1 MTIAA
6 GLLTTIHWRLVFG
19 VYLIMLPVLLMSIFW
34 LEAPEKNQEKLR
46 LPRHRVVFVISFYM
60 FALNVLLFSM
70 PLYLALHLADLGL
83 GGSLATA
90 MVLVT
95 FNLGGVIMGSIFLPV
110 HKLFGKQTG
119 PAALLMMAIGFFM
132 ISTGLHLYLMLG
144 GALLFGLGVGVMNSI
159 NYLHL
164 INTVPKEDAPMS
176 VAMLNSIMSLG
187 KFVAPLCYGGLGA
200 VGIVSGAPS
209 IYAFNGLFV
218 LALAVIFGVKRHF
231 FVGSVDVRK
240 EEPSGHQ

>member
-1 MTIAA
+1 
-6 GLLTTIHWRLVFG
+6 
-19 VYLIMLPVLLMSIFW
+19 
-34 LEAPEKNQEKLR
+34 
-46 LPRHRVVFVISFYM
+46 M

-70 PLYLALHLADLGL
+70 PLYLALHLAALGL

-119 PAALLMMAIGFFM
+119 PAALLMMATGFSM
-132 ISTGLHLYLMLG
+132 ISTASYLFLILG

-187 KFVAPLCYGGLGA
+187 KFVAPLCYGGLG
-200 VGIVSGAPS
+200 V
-209 IYAFNGLFV
+209 FDLCLQWFV

-231 FVGSVDVRK
+231 FFGTVDVRQD
-240 EEPSGHQ
+240 EPNGHQ